1 MKKVL
6 ITGTSAGIGKVVFE
20 YLSSCGYEVFGCG
33 RRKVDLPNYLQID
46 LEAENSA
53 EILYQKAFE
62 YLGGVDIVINNA
74 GKYIYSKIEDM
85 KNDDITSTIKL
96 NFEIPYKLIS
106 KAIPYM
112 KQNKF
117 GRIINIGSIS
127 GVVGEGYATLYSATK
142 SSFLGLTKALALEVA
157 EFGITVNTIN
167 PGWVEGELADNNS
180 QNEISREDNL
190 QVIPQKRYIEPI
202 EIAKLCEYLITDGA
216 KGMTGQGISLCAGLS
231 VG

>member
-1 MKKVL
+1 MKKIL
-6 ITGTSAGIGKVVFE
+6 ITGTSAGIGKTIFE
-20 YLSSCGYEVFGCG
+20 YLSSCGFQVFGCG

-46 LEAENSA
+46 LEEENSY
-53 EILYQKAFE
+53 EILYKKAFE
-62 YLGGVDIVINNA
+62 YLDGVDVVINNA

-85 KNDDITSTIKL
+85 KIDDITSTIKL
-96 NFEIPYKLIS
+96 NLETPYKLTSLAIS
-106 KAIPYM
+106 YM
-112 KQNKF
+112 KQNNW

-142 SSFLGLTKALALEVA
+142 SSFIGLTKALALEVA

-180 QNEISREDNL
+180 QNEISKEDNL

-202 EIAKLCEYLITDGA
+202 EIAKLCGYLITDGA
-216 KGMTGQGISLCAGLS
+216 KGITGQGISLCAGLS

>member
-1 MKKVL
+1 MSL
-6 ITGTSAGIGKVVFE
+6 
-20 YLSSCGYEVFGCG
+20 LPG
-33 RRKVDLPNYLQID
+33 R
-46 LEAENSA
+46 
-53 EILYQKAFE
+53 YQKAFE

-85 KNDDITSTIKL
+85 KIDDITSTIKL
-96 NFEIPYKLIS
+96 NLETPYKLTS
-106 KAIPYM
+106 LAIPFM
-112 KQNKF
+112 KQNNW

-142 SSFLGLTKALALEVA
+142 SSFIGLTKALALEVA

-180 QNEISREDNL
+180 QNEISKEDNL

-216 KGMTGQGISLCAGLS
+216 KGITGQGISLCAGLS